1 MLSGTFALAY
11 EGERTTAISA
21 VATAVQV
28 RDALLGLTGLEAN
41 AVSVGRSLVA
51 NTAGGYSYSVTFTA
65 SSVGGNVPALVSFGG
80 NLRGNN
86 ANVHVCTG
94 NSNVAPC
101 LGTSSDGNALRGT
114 FRLELLQH
122 YTSNIPYDASG
133 TTMKRYVGLWLIGC
147 CCCCWHILC
156 GRKRERRKKRE
167 ERGKRR
173 EELLFYCA
181 VVLLFCCMIFD
192 SRACSLF
199 SLLSSLFSLLFLF
212 SLFSLFSL
220 SPFFFLFFLSSLQL
234 P

>member
-1 MLSGTFALAY
+1 MCFLFFGVILNNCSLFSFLFSYFFFLVPDVTLLGGRKIVTVIETRIGNAMLSGTFALAY
-11 EGERTTAISA
+11 EGERTTDISA

-41 AVSVGRSLVA
+41 AVSVGRSLAA

-94 NSNVAPC
+94 NSNIAPC

-122 YTSNIPYDASG
+122 YTSNIHD
-133 TTMKRYVGLWLIGC
+133 IQ
-147 CCCCWHILC
+147 LC
-156 GRKRERRKKRE
+156 S
-167 ERGKRR
+167 
-173 EELLFYCA
+173 
-181 VVLLFCCMIFD
+181 V
-192 SRACSLF
+192 
-199 SLLSSLFSLLFLF
+199 
-212 SLFSLFSL
+212 
-220 SPFFFLFFLSSLQL
+220 
-234 P
+234 

>member
-1 MLSGTFALAY
+1 MCFLFFGVILNNCSLFSFLFSYFFFLVPDVTLLGGRKIVTVIETRIGNAMLSGTFALAY
-11 EGERTTAISA
+11 EGERTTDISA

-41 AVSVGRSLVA
+41 AVSVGRSLAA

-94 NSNVAPC
+94 NSNIAPC

-133 TTMKRYVGLWLIGC
+133 TTMKRYVVC
-147 CCCCWHILC
+147 
-156 GRKRERRKKRE
+156 
-167 ERGKRR
+167 
-173 EELLFYCA
+173 
-181 VVLLFCCMIFD
+181 V
-192 SRACSLF
+192 
-199 SLLSSLFSLLFLF
+199 
-212 SLFSLFSL
+212 
-220 SPFFFLFFLSSLQL
+220 
-234 P
+234 